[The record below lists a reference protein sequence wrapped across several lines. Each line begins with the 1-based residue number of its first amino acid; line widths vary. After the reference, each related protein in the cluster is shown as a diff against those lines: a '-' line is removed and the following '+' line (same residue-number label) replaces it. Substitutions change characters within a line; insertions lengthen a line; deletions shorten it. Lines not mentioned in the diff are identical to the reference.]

1 MNELE
6 KKKALQQRA
15 ILQRASEMHWIH
27 WLILSL
33 SIALTIT
40 AWAISKNQLN
50 QRIEAQFDRE
60 SAQIISQ
67 VQERMGLYQNA
78 LWSGVALMDVHD
90 GYLNTQQWSVF
101 AKRLDIA
108 NTYPGINGIGIIFN
122 VKKDQ
127 LEQYLAQQ
135 KVMRPDYS
143 IHPPHKE
150 TEYWP
155 ITYVEPVATNQKA
168 IGLDMAFE
176 DNRYTAVKMAR
187 DSGLAQL
194 TGPITLVQD
203 AKQTPGFL
211 LYTPFYKPVGELNSI
226 QQRRDNILGVSYAP
240 FIMTNFM
247 LGTLEKRQRHILLTI
262 TDEDDLLFTDNNG
275 IDDKQIDPSPLFKK
289 HINIDIYG
297 RTWTFDIE
305 SNKSFRHLSS
315 NNQPSIILLSGLIIN
330 ALLLG
335 LFLFLTKAN
344 RNALHHADEM
354 TIALKDKAARL
365 EKSNQD
371 LEQFSYIASHD
382 LKSPLNSIRQLAT
395 WIKEDCGELLPAES
409 KEHLNLLQSRA
420 ERLMKLLSDLLNYSR
435 INRFAYEN
443 ETINLNNAV
452 RDCFDLLGSPEGYN
466 CEAPDIEISIPLIPF
481 EIVLRNL
488 ISNSIKHHDQ
498 KTGNISLTY
507 LFNMDTHHLYI
518 TDDGPGIP
526 SKLQGKVM
534 EMFQTLKPRDKVEG
548 SGMGLA
554 FVKKIVEH
562 HSGTIEIE
570 SDGQR
575 GTTFIIHWPLKYS
588 KPLDKSIPEK

>member
-1 MNELE
+1 MNVID
-6 KKKALQQRA
+6 KKNSMQQRA

-27 WLILSL
+27 LLILSL

-40 AWAISKNQLN
+40 AWAISRNQLN
-50 QRIEAQFDRE
+50 QRIETQFDRE

-67 VQERMGLYQNA
+67 VQERISLYKNA
-78 LWSGVALMDVHD
+78 LWGGVALMDVHE
-90 GYLNTQQWSVF
+90 GYIDSQQWSVF
-101 AKRLDIA
+101 ANRLDIA

-135 KVMRPDYS
+135 RLMRPDYS
-143 IHPPHKE
+143 IHPAHKE

-155 ITYVEPVATNQKA
+155 ITYVEPVATNRQA

-203 AKQTPGFL
+203 AKKTPGFL
-211 LYTPFYKPVGELNSI
+211 LYTPFYKRVGELKSI

-247 LGTLEKRQRHILLTI
+247 LGTLEKRQRHVLLTI
-262 TDEDDLLFTDNNG
+262 TDEDELLFTDNNG
-275 IDDKQIDPSPLFKK
+275 IDDMQIDPSPLFKK
-289 HINIDIYG
+289 HIDINIYG

-305 SNKSFRHLSS
+305 SNKEFRHISS
-315 NNQPSIILLSGLIIN
+315 NNQPSIILLCGLIIN

-344 RNALHHADEM
+344 RNALYHADEM
-354 TIALKDKAARL
+354 TIDLKDKAARL

-382 LKSPLNSIRQLAT
+382 LKSPLNAIKSLAS
-395 WIKEDCGELLPAES
+395 WINEDCKELLPAES
-409 KEHLNLLQSRA
+409 KEHLALLQSRVD
-420 ERLMKLLSDLLNYSR
+420 RMSKLLSDLLSYSR
-435 INRFAYEN
+435 INRVN
-443 ETINLNNAV
+443 HDNGIINLSDEV
-452 RDCFDLLGSPEGYN
+452 RDCFELLGSPEGFSY
-466 CEAPDIEISIPLIPF
+466 EAPNIEISIPVIPF

-488 ISNSIKHHDQ
+488 ISNSIKHHDK
-498 KTGNISLTY
+498 KTGNIKVTY
-507 LFNMDTHHLYI
+507 QKIINFHCINI
-518 TDDGPGIP
+518 TDNGPGIP
-526 SKLQGKVM
+526 ANLQEKVM
-534 EMFQTLKPRDKVEG
+534 EMFQTLKPRDQIEG

-562 HSGTIEIE
+562 HHGTVTIE
-570 SDGQR
+570 SDGHR
-575 GTTFIIHWPLKYS
+575 YTTFIIQWPLQ
-588 KPLDKSIPEK
+588 